1 MKGAI
6 TINEELK
13 VELTCEELETAAG
26 GTGNS
31 NDDLTPG
38 TVLRIVTTEVFGKYV
53 KMPEV
58 KLDTGWR
65 KKCTLN
71 AGVNRDLI
79 VPGARVKV
87 RRMHDNYV
95 IWELLD

>member
-1 MKGAI
+1 M
-6 TINEELK
+6 NEELK

-58 KLDTGWR
+58 KLDTGWL

-79 VPGARVKV
+79 VPGARVQV

-95 IWELLD
+95 IWEILG

>member
-1 MKGAI
+1 M
-6 TINEELK
+6 NEELN
-13 VELTCEELETAAG
+13 VELSNEELEAATGGAG
-26 GTGNS
+26 GS
-31 NDDLTPG
+31 SSDLTPG

-79 VPGARVKV
+79 VPGARVQV